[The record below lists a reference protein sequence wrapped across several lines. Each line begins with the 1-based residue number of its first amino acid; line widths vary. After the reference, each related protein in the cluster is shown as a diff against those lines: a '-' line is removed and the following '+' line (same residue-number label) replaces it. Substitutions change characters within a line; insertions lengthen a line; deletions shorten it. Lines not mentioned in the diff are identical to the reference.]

1 MREQTKRIV
10 ERTEILG
17 SISDDNHC
25 LSRFYGTPAHKK
37 AGEILIQWMENA
49 GMKVTKDHIGNIR
62 GILHSTNTNAKHF
75 VIGSHYDT
83 VFNAGNYDGPLGILL
98 GLEVAQRIYEKQ
110 ITLPF
115 HLNIVA
121 FADEEG
127 SRFNTAYLGSAGLIG
142 QFDNEWL
149 NRQDDNGAKLGTVIS
164 ENGGDITNLCK
175 DCINEDE
182 WLGYF
187 EAHIEQGPLLCV
199 EDSPV
204 CLVSSIKAQT
214 RVNLKWIGVSGHAGT
229 YPMHLRND
237 AFCAAAEFAL
247 EVEKIGK
254 THKENLVATI
264 GKFNVEP
271 NTSNV
276 IPGLVTHSLDLRSAD
291 DRFLAEITEKLK
303 QKASLISQNRDIG
316 FEWEIMQTNASVN
329 CDNNLKKML
338 GNAIKKAN
346 INNLLETTSG
356 AGHDAVMVSK
366 VAPVSMLFIR
376 CKDGVSHNPLE
387 FTATEDI
394 EQALNVCEN
403 FVDELIEAT
412 KNKK

>member
-10 ERTEILG
+10 ERIEILG
-17 SISDDNHC
+17 NISDESYC

-49 GMKVTKDHIGNIR
+49 GMEVTKDHIGNIR

-75 VIGSHYDT
+75 VIGSHYDS

-110 ITLPF
+110 IMLPF

-149 NRQDDNGAKLGTVIS
+149 NRQDDNGYKLATVIS

-204 CLVSSIKAQT
+204 CLVNSIKAQT

-237 AFCAAAEFAL
+237 AFCASAEFAL
-247 EVEKIGK
+247 EVEKMGV

-264 GKFNVEP
+264 GKLNVEP
-271 NTSNV
+271 NTPNV
-276 IPGLVTHSLDLRSAD
+276 IPGLVTHSLDLRSAND
-291 DRFLAEITEKLK
+291 HFLAEVTEKLK
-303 QKASLISQNRDIG
+303 QKATLISKSRQVD

-329 CDNNLKKML
+329 CDNESKKT
-338 GNAIKKAN
+338 I
-346 INNLLETTSG
+346 S
-356 AGHDAVMVSK
+356 
-366 VAPVSMLFIR
+366 
-376 CKDGVSHNPLE
+376 
-387 FTATEDI
+387 
-394 EQALNVCEN
+394 
-403 FVDELIEAT
+403 
-412 KNKK
+412 